1 MLWPMKTNKPTIS
14 STTTFETQRVI
25 NWANDPE
32 TGIYVV
38 ISPSDC
44 VTEYAKVVTNK
55 NDINDI
61 TGPVV

>member
-1 MLWPMKTNKPTIS
+1 MAHENQYNQPLAAPQL
-14 STTTFETQRVI
+14 FDTQRVI